1 MCGGWADK
9 RGISAVIT
17 GGHDD
22 LFDVLGRINISL
34 FNVPHYICVIC
45 QVVDAIGA
53 LLKYIATT
61 VRFCRSNLT
70 KRRHH
75 FRVKRC
81 DWSPWVLKHAQHCF
95 SLAVHSEKRVP
106 ESYSKWGEYNLLSIC
121 CRNVSQH
128 FENLKVVFL
137 IILTGMSTY
146 WKQGTINKFM
156 NQSNAMC
163 AT

>member
-1 MCGGWADK
+1 MRGG
-9 RGISAVIT
+9 GLINVVLQQYYT

-34 FNVPHYICVIC
+34 FNIPHYIRVIC

-53 LLKYIATT
+53 LLKDIATA

-81 DWSPWVLKHAQHCF
+81 DWSPWVLKHYQHCF
-95 SLAVHSEKRVP
+95 SQAVHQREAS
-106 ESYSKWGEYNLLSIC
+106 
-121 CRNVSQH
+121 
-128 FENLKVVFL
+128 
-137 IILTGMSTY
+137 
-146 WKQGTINKFM
+146 
-156 NQSNAMC
+156 A
-163 AT
+163 